1 MTLLAPLG
9 LVAGALLGPL
19 VLWYLLRSRRP
30 RRVISSTLL
39 FAEEHE
45 TASAAVPWQPFHA
58 DRTFWLVA
66 LAVVLGAFALARPA
80 IAVPAEVSDHTILVI
95 DASASMQA
103 ATEDGPSRLEVARQ
117 TARDLAE
124 RAGSGRVVSVVE
136 ASVQARVLADAQPSQ
151 DAIRALDGLRA
162 ADTAPAMDQ
171 AMTLAGALIRPGE
184 GTVIHLI
191 TDGGIDADAMVLTPA
206 GTVIDLV
213 GTSQPNIAV
222 AAVQAT
228 PLGGGD
234 AKVLA
239 ELASFA
245 DLPVRVRVAFLVD
258 DTEIQTQTV
267 ELPPRGRVDVQTEI
281 IGVDAPV
288 VQIVATIQATGPD
301 GQPIVDP
308 QPLDNRAWVV
318 LPERAGVQVLV
329 VGPPNTFLDAVLAAL
344 PDVTVT
350 RRAAMP
356 ARLDGTDV
364 LVTDRVA
371 LPQVTVPTVAI
382 APTALPDGL
391 TVTGTRELPTI
402 TRIDAADPLLADV
415 ELGRLGVA
423 RMDVIDAPGL
433 RAVVEGP
440 GGPLLLTGRIGS
452 SPTVV
457 MPFELSNSNL
467 PLEAAFPVLMAN
479 AVQVLAGPRSDTPL
493 MAGADRSLPLRQG
506 DRATL
511 HSPAGAA
518 VQIDGQ
524 RPTATLDQ
532 TGIWQIQQSDPA
544 AEQPTVSV
552 AVNPDISESDLTV
565 SEPQI
570 PAVQPA
576 GTGNELGQT
585 AAQRPGMLEPLTA
598 EGRIEL
604 SRWLLLAALVALGI
618 ELAAWAW
625 QHRSDGAVPA

>member
-66 LAVVLGAFALARPA
+66 LAVLLGAVALARPA

-103 ATEDGPSRLEVARQ
+103 ATEDGRSRLEQARQ
-117 TARDLAE
+117 TAHDLVQ
-124 RAGSGRVVSVVE
+124 RVGGGRVVSVVE
-136 ASVQARVLADAQPSQ
+136 ASVQARVLADAQPSAA
-151 DAIRALDGLRA
+151 AIQALDRLQA
-162 ADTAPAMDQ
+162 SDTSPAMDQ

-184 GTVIHLI
+184 DTVVHLI
-191 TDGGIDADAMVLTPA
+191 TDGGVDADVMALAPA
-206 GTVIDLV
+206 GTVVDLI
-213 GTSQPNIAV
+213 GASRPNVAV

-234 AKVLA
+234 AKVLV
-239 ELASFA
+239 ELASFV
-245 DLPVRVRVAFLVD
+245 DLRVQVRVAFLVD
-258 DTEIQTQTV
+258 DNEVQTQSV
-267 ELPPRGRVDVQTEI
+267 ELPPRGRGDVQTEI
-281 IGVDAPV
+281 TGVDGPV
-288 VQIVATIQATGPD
+288 VQIVATVEGTGPD
-301 GQPIVDP
+301 GQPIVDA

-318 LPERAGVQVLV
+318 LPDTAGVQVMV

-344 PDVTVT
+344 PDVTIT
-350 RRAAMP
+350 RRARMP

-364 LVTDRVA
+364 LVIDRVA
-371 LPQVTVPTVAI
+371 LPRVAVPTVAI
-382 APTALPDGL
+382 APTALPGGL
-391 TVTGTRELPTI
+391 SITGTRELPTI
-402 TRIDAADPLLADV
+402 TRIDADDPLLADV
-415 ELGRLGVA
+415 DLGRLGVA

-433 RAVVEGP
+433 RPVVEGP
-440 GGPLLLTGRIGS
+440 GGALLLTGRIGT

-457 MPFELSNSNL
+457 MPFELSDSNL
-467 PLEAAFPVLMAN
+467 PLEVAFPVLMAN
-479 AVQVLAGPRSDTPL
+479 AVQVLAGPSSDTPVV
-493 MAGADRSLPLRQG
+493 AGADRSLPVRQG
-506 DRATL
+506 STATVR
-511 HSPAGAA
+511 SPTGTV

-532 TGIWQIQQSDPA
+532 TGIWQIQQSDA
-544 AEQPTVSV
+544 AAGQSTLSV
-552 AVNPDISESDLTV
+552 AVNPDIGESDLTV
-565 SEPQI
+565 SEPQL
-570 PAVQPA
+570 PA
-576 GTGNELGQT
+576 GQPVAAESELGQT
-585 AAQRPGMLEPLTA
+585 AAQRPGVPEPLAA

-625 QHRSDGAVPA
+625 EHRSDGTVPV